1 MTNTQHRAL
10 IVAMTLL
17 SGCVL
22 RPAVEAGYGAWVHVN
37 PAPLSSLQ
45 LPNGVEAVCANGSI
59 TYLVDV
65 GTGVVAIDA
74 GFDDEAVAIKAGL
87 RGRPLLAMLIGH
99 AHLDHMAG
107 TAALDV
113 PTYVGRADAPAL
125 RGQMPFQAMAP
136 VLGYAMVG
144 SPVAIGPVV
153 PVDDGDELRF
163 GNGRFRAL
171 AAPGHTPGSIIW
183 LFEDVAFSSD
193 AIVTAGDG
201 ELYVAPEIY
210 SDDIDVAHDS
220 MRKLLHRSGVN
231 WLADGHR
238 GVMAA
243 PQAALRRGV
252 ERQHDAER
260 IHDFPLVFPIG
271 CTADA
276 P

>member
-1 MTNTQHRAL
+1 
-10 IVAMTLL
+10 
-17 SGCVL
+17 
-22 RPAVEAGYGAWVHVN
+22 
-37 PAPLSSLQ
+37 LSSLR
-45 LPNGVEAVCANGSI
+45 LPDHVEAVCANGSI

-65 GTGVVAIDA
+65 GTGVVAMDA
-74 GFDDEAVAIKAGL
+74 GFDDEARAIKKGL
-87 RGRPLLAMLIGH
+87 RGRRLLALLIGH

-113 PTYVGRADAPAL
+113 PTYVGRRDAPAL
-125 RGQMPFQAMAP
+125 RGDMPFHALAP
-136 VLGYAMVG
+136 VMGHLAVG
-144 SPVAIGPVV
+144 SPIAMGPIL
-153 PVDDGDELRF
+153 PVDDGDELVI
-163 GNGRFRAL
+163 GSGRFRAL
-171 AAPGHTPGSIIW
+171 AALGHTPGSIIW
-183 LFEDVAFSSD
+183 LFNDVAFSSD

-210 SDDIDVAHDS
+210 SDDIWVGHDS
-220 MRKLLHRSGVN
+220 MRKLLYTANIR

-252 ERQHDAER
+252 ERQHHPDR

-271 CTADA
+271 CTADE